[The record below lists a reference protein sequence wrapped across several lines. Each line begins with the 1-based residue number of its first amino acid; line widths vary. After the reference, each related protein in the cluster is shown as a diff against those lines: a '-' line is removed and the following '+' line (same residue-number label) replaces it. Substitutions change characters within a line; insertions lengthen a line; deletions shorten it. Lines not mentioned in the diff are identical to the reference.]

1 MFSFVDKFIIG
12 NLSWVPFFGSL
23 YVSTNNFRHDNDDI
37 HCFEINTADRSRG
50 GYVFGSRGL
59 SERRVWLQK
68 LAEGLSIRF
77 GPKIVSDYTRLGW
90 AYIKEGTFLFITH

>member
-1 MFSFVDKFIIG
+1 MFSVNDKFIIDK
-12 NLSWVPFFGSL
+12 LFWVYIPFCISM
-23 YVSTNNFRHDNDDI
+23 NNFRHDNDDI

-77 GPKIVSDYTRLGW
+77 GPKIISDYTRLGW
-90 AYIKEGTFLFITH
+90 AYIKEGTFLFILY